1 MSLMR
6 PLTATLLSLIG
17 AVVVGI
23 PASYLA
29 FQRSGY
35 WVDFLLPVMVTSVL
49 GVGAELQARRR
60 IRDSFSRYL
69 SREVASQVLADLPG
83 LKGGR
88 REVSILF
95 SDLRG
100 FTTLSETMTA
110 EQVAARL
117 TEYFEQMTTA
127 IFAHRGMVNDF
138 VGDGIVAIFG
148 APVPDPDHARHAVE
162 SAWAMEQAL
171 AKLNVQWG
179 AAGLATLRM
188 GIGVHTGEVFAGN
201 IGGTARV
208 KYTVVGDPVNLASRV
223 EGLNKDL
230 GTTILITEE
239 TRSVVG
245 SLAVVEDQGE
255 HLVKGRAQPVRVWK
269 LLGTNHGGRDNG

>member
-1 MSLMR
+1 
-6 PLTATLLSLIG
+6 
-17 AVVVGI
+17 
-23 PASYLA
+23 
-29 FQRSGY
+29 
-35 WVDFLLPVMVTSVL
+35 
-49 GVGAELQARRR
+49 
-60 IRDSFSRYL
+60 
-69 SREVASQVLADLPG
+69 
-83 LKGGR
+83 
-88 REVSILF
+88 
-95 SDLRG
+95 
-100 FTTLSETMTA
+100 
-110 EQVAARL
+110 
-117 TEYFEQMTTA
+117 MTTA